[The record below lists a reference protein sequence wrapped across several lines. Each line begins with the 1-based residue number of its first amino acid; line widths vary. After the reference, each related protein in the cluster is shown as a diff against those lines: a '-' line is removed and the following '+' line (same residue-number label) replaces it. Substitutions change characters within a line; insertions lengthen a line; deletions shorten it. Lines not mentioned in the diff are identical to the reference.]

1 MDINSEA
8 QHRGTPLFE
17 AIRSENEA
25 MFRWL
30 IDNGCDITRVDS
42 RGRTVLEET
51 ALFSSGAMVQL
62 VIDTLEGRQ
71 HGLTSTTE
79 NDTDYNRIVPQTTLD
94 KALHCSLYS
103 GRELAVRALLD
114 HGADPSSVD
123 GYGTT
128 ALECA
133 AVRGHE
139 KIVHILLDSGANP
152 LPIDTLGR
160 SALACAADGNCS
172 WETTQ
177 RILEAVLNAGGDIT
191 EGHILQNFAAQ
202 ACLPA
207 IKTLISHGV
216 DVLSPNESG
225 VTALHM
231 ALYHFSENT
240 SSRDPNDYEQ
250 VCQSLIEAINV
261 AVHNGGEFNHMLPRI
276 EPLKGGTS
284 LHLAAKCGSETV
296 MRMLLDSGIDATILD
311 DERNSA
317 LNIAILVGHQDVSRL
332 LESRSEDR

>member
-1 MDINSEA
+1 MSLVSLPAELVFYLANFLSDSSLNGLIRTRKFFAQLLTPILYDQLFTSRKNHLRPKREDLHEIDPYNLPISWHHCVSRWKSDVILGYFRSRTGNLLNDVDGTSQTLLHVVAHSGNILLADILVHEKGMDINSET

-30 IDNGCDITRVDS
+30 IDNGCDITRVDP

-62 VIDTLEGRQ
+62 VIDTLKERQ
-71 HGLTSTTE
+71 HQSTSHTE
-79 NDTDYNRIVPQTTLD
+79 NDIDSNRAVPQSTLD

-172 WETTQ
+172 
-177 RILEAVLNAGGDIT
+177 
-191 EGHILQNFAAQ
+191 
-202 ACLPA
+202 
-207 IKTLISHGV
+207 
-216 DVLSPNESG
+216 
-225 VTALHM
+225 
-231 ALYHFSENT
+231 
-240 SSRDPNDYEQ
+240 
-250 VCQSLIEAINV
+250 
-261 AVHNGGEFNHMLPRI
+261 
-276 EPLKGGTS
+276 
-284 LHLAAKCGSETV
+284 
-296 MRMLLDSGIDATILD
+296 
-311 DERNSA
+311 
-317 LNIAILVGHQDVSRL
+317 
-332 LESRSEDR
+332 